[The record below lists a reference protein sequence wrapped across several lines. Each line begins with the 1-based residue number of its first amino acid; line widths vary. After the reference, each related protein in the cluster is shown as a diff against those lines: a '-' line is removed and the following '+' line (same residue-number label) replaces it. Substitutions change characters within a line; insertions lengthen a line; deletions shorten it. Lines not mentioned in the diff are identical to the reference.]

1 MSEESVEESE
11 PEITKWK
18 DNEIELLLNHIQEN
32 YSAWSSGN
40 KTKFYEAM
48 ANNVLFQ
55 YTGEQ
60 IKNKIRGLLRRYDSV
75 KQKNNQTGASRT
87 DWRLY
92 DRMDK
97 IFGHRETT
105 ASSFLSDNTMVNI
118 DSMNIKQEKIET
130 KNKKQKTTLNSLGD
144 AILAM
149 SLSREKM
156 WEKKYE
162 LQEKELEMKKDL
174 EKQKLEVE
182 KEKAQAEVDKLKL
195 QLEHERQ
202 LKELEYKHM
211 NVSN

>member
-1 MSEESVEESE
+1 LSEESAGESE
-11 PEITKWK
+11 SEVTKWK
-18 DNEIELLLNHIQEN
+18 DVEIESLLNHIQEN

-48 ANNVLFQ
+48 ANNVLSQ

-60 IKNKIRGLLRRYDSV
+60 IKNKIGGLLRRYDGV
-75 KQKNNQTGASRT
+75 KQKNNQTGAART
-87 DWRLY
+87 DWVLY
-92 DRMDK
+92 DRMDE

-105 ASSFLSDNTMVNI
+105 APSFLSDSTIVDI
-118 DSMNIKQEKIET
+118 DSMNMKQEKTET

-162 LQEKELEMKKDL
+162 LQEKELEIKK

-182 KEKAQAEVDKLKL
+182 KVKAQTEVEKLKL

-202 LKELEYKHM
+202 LKEMEYKHM

>member
-1 MSEESVEESE
+1 LSEESAEESE
-11 PEITKWK
+11 PEVTKWK

-48 ANNVLFQ
+48 ANNVLSQ
-55 YTGEQ
+55 YTSEQ
-60 IKNKIRGLLRRYDSV
+60 IKNKIGGLLRRYDSV
-75 KQKNNQTGASRT
+75 KQKNNKTGAARV
-87 DWRLY
+87 DWKLY
-92 DRMDK
+92 DHMDE

-105 ASSFLSDNTMVNI
+105 TPSFLSDSSMVNI
-118 DSMNIKQEKIET
+118 DSMDMKQEKTER
-130 KNKKQKTTLNSLGD
+130 KNKKQTTSNSLGD

-149 SLSREKM
+149 NLSREKM

-162 LQEKELEMKKDL
+162 LQERELEIKKDL
-174 EKQKLEVE
+174 EQQKLEIE
-182 KEKAQAEVDKLKL
+182 KIKAQAEVDKLRI

-211 NVSN
+211 NTSN